1 MLTQLISSYGSF
13 VVAIVIAL
21 ECIGLPLPG
30 EAVLIVAAIYSGQT
44 NELSIVH
51 VIVAAVLGG
60 IVGNLAGYW
69 IGREYGYRLL
79 LRYGPHVRLTEPRIK
94 VGRYLFRRHGFTVV
108 LLARLVAVLR
118 SVAGLLAGANH
129 MPWQPFLVAT
139 VLGAI
144 AWGGIYGVAAFTL
157 GSYIHKVAAPAGA
170 VLALVA
176 VIVIVVAMRAIARR
190 EQQLQEEAERAF
202 PGPLRDV

>member
-51 VIVAAVLGG
+51 VIVAAVVGG

-79 LRYGPHVRLTEPRIK
+79 LRYGAHVRLTEPRIK

-108 LLARLVAVLR
+108 LAARFVAVLR
-118 SVAGLLAGANH
+118 SVVGLLAGANH
-129 MPWQPFLVAT
+129 MPWPPFLVAT

-144 AWGGIYGVAAFTL
+144 AWGGIYGFAAFTL
-157 GSYIHKVAAPAGA
+157 GSYIHNVAAPAGA

-190 EQQLQEEAERAF
+190 EHQLQEEAERAF
-202 PGPLRDV
+202 PGPLRDA

>member
-1 MLTQLISSYGSF
+1 
-13 VVAIVIAL
+13 
-21 ECIGLPLPG
+21 
-30 EAVLIVAAIYSGQT
+30 
-44 NELSIVH
+44 
-51 VIVAAVLGG
+51 
-60 IVGNLAGYW
+60 
-69 IGREYGYRLL
+69 LL

-108 LLARLVAVLR
+108 LLARFVAVLR

>member
-79 LRYGPHVRLTEPRIK
+79 LRYGPHVRLT
-94 VGRYLFRRHGFTVV
+94 
-108 LLARLVAVLR
+108 
-118 SVAGLLAGANH
+118 
-129 MPWQPFLVAT
+129 
-139 VLGAI
+139 
-144 AWGGIYGVAAFTL
+144 
-157 GSYIHKVAAPAGA
+157 
-170 VLALVA
+170 
-176 VIVIVVAMRAIARR
+176 
-190 EQQLQEEAERAF
+190 
-202 PGPLRDV
+202 